1 MKIVK
6 YLSLLIFLVLII
18 LLNKD
23 FLSSKTIPIAREILP
38 KNVYEGLKIILKPSS
53 VLSIRGNSLGQIEYL
68 LLDTSEEELG
78 ISKSIDSI
86 FDVIN
91 NSINNLNNKIYN
103 AEKDN
108 LKLNEILVSGKIEFR
123 KKIDTTFNI
132 ENQFKSKFNYFE
144 LNSNFPGKTGV
155 SKNTNYIES
164 YKGNLIVVS
173 ATGVFSFTNLENFT
187 KSSGNL
193 KMIKSN
199 ISEFINYDE
208 FYSESMYGIKDIYIE
223 EDKIYI
229 SYTNQLRNSCYNTSI
244 LVADFNFDYLD
255 FKSFFKDNECIEV
268 LNEYG
273 EFNALESGGRI
284 TGFNDK
290 ELLFSIGDYRYRTKA
305 QDDKSL
311 FGKIVS
317 INKNSSEVRV
327 ISKGHRNVQG
337 LKYIKDLNMIVSSEH
352 GPRGGDEVNIQM
364 NIDSIHNYGW
374 PVSSYGEHYI
384 SNTEILKEA
393 PLHKSHIDF
402 GFTEPFKYFVPSIG
416 VSEIEYLKF
425 NNNFYLLVTSMGY
438 NSKEGKMSIHII
450 DLLDR
455 EKPIIMNFEKR
466 IRDIISVDKKT
477 FFISFETFGGI
488 GILNF

>member
-53 VLSIRGNSLGQIEYL
+53 V
-68 LLDTSEEELG
+68 
-78 ISKSIDSI
+78 
-86 FDVIN
+86 
-91 NSINNLNNKIYN
+91 NNLNNKIYN

-284 TGFNDK
+284 TGFNDT

-317 INKNSSEVRV
+317 INKNSSEVKV

-374 PVSSYGEHYI
+374 PVSSYGEHYD
-384 SNTEILKEA
+384 SWSLDENFDWQA
-393 PLHKSHIDF
+393 P
-402 GFTEPFKYFVPSIG
+402 V
-416 VSEIEYLKF
+416 
-425 NNNFYLLVTSMGY
+425 
-438 NSKEGKMSIHII
+438 
-450 DLLDR
+450 
-455 EKPIIMNFEKR
+455 EKPNDDNTYTWDEENQEWK
-466 IRDIISVDKKT
+466 VQQ
-477 FFISFETFGGI
+477 I
-488 GILNF
+488 GE